1 MQEHPD
7 LSSAQ
12 VYDWLRENFPDFPC
26 VNAKMVFNYGKI
38 LNADLLA
45 IDDIM
50 LLPVYREEATALLLK
65 MP

>member
-1 MQEHPD
+1 M
-7 LSSAQ
+7 
-12 VYDWLRENFPDFPC
+12 
-26 VNAKMVFNYGKI
+26 MVFNYGKI
-38 LNADLLA
+38 LNADFLA